1 MKAILDHIGIAV
13 QDLGKALAFYRDA
26 LGLEIEAP
34 EEVYSQRVRAHFIP
48 VGQSSIE
55 LLEATTSDSA
65 IAKYLEKRGPGIHH
79 ITLRVPDIREALAQL
94 KARGVRLVDEQPRPG
109 AEGSLIAFVHP
120 SAAHGVLVELK
131 QPARRLIESPV
142 TQLPWGHLQL
152 TTVSDGSFRLDGGGM
167 FGIVPKPLWEK
178 KAPPDDRG
186 RIVLAMRALVIEAD
200 WGRMIIDCGVGNK
213 LDAKLTDIFG
223 IDRMRNLD
231 HTLAEAGVSPD
242 AIDIVLPSHLHFD
255 HFGGAV
261 VRESGGLR
269 PRFGRARHII
279 RHGEWDDALHP
290 TERSR
295 GSYFLEDVAPLEA
308 AGVVDFFDDDREIR
322 PGVRVVRACGH
333 TAHHQV
339 VFIESEGKT
348 AVLAA
353 DVVPTTA
360 HVDDPWITAF
370 DLFPQDSFT
379 FKQRF
384 LREAIDREYL
394 IFFSHDPSVTAG
406 YVREKDGKRSV
417 QKLI

>member
-1 MKAILDHIGIAV
+1 MKAILDHIGVAV

-26 LGLEIEAP
+26 LGLEIEAA

-55 LLEATTSDSA
+55 LLEATSSDSA
-65 IAKYLEKRGPGIHH
+65 IAKYIEKRGPGIHH

-94 KARGVRLVDEQPRPG
+94 RARGVRLVDERPRPG

-131 QPARRLIESPV
+131 QPARRLIEQPV
-142 TQLPWGHLQL
+142 TQLPWGNLQL

-178 KAPPDDRG
+178 VSPPDDRG
-186 RIVLAMRALVIEAD
+186 RIVMAMRALVIDAD

-223 IDRMRNLD
+223 VDRTRNLD

-242 AIDIVLPSHLHFD
+242 TIDIVLPSHLHFD

-261 VRESGGLR
+261 VRESHGLR
-269 PRFGRARHII
+269 PRFGRARHVI
-279 RHGEWDDALHP
+279 RRGEWDDALHP
-290 TERSR
+290 TARSR
-295 GSYFLEDVAPLEA
+295 GSYFQGDVAPLEA

-322 PGVRVVRACGH
+322 PGIRVVRACGH

-348 AVLAA
+348 AVFAA

-360 HVDDPWITAF
+360 HINDPWITAF
-370 DLFPQDSFT
+370 DLFPQDSFA

-406 YVREKDGKRSV
+406 YVREKDGQRSV
-417 QKLI
+417 QKVI